1 MFKNLFNSIKSTLA
15 TGPSTVEE
23 YEAAILQH
31 LEEDATDDAILLAEK
46 GLEAFPEHERIAFLL
61 GKSYTMSGNDTRA
74 ISVLE
79 TLMEQGCKIAEA
91 PAYLA
96 MSYINKGEYAKSE
109 VFFEKQK
116 STSTNFL
123 LTGNMYHQM
132 KGDTAKARAFINQLK
147 HTGVGDDGALAL
159 FEEGYLNFKEGLLYR
174 GLQNYLTACTAYPE
188 IEEYYNY
195 LEVGLAVERCV
206 YFEDILNALIEALSS
221 DFADYQPIQNAFDR
235 GAYEEALT
243 ICRAASV
250 EQEQQYA
257 LYLMTMKALI
267 YLGEIY
273 EATELLEK
281 LTHTLELTG
290 LEVK

>member
-15 TGPSTVEE
+15 SGPSTVEE
-23 YEAAILQH
+23 YETTILQY
-31 LEEDATDDAILLAEK
+31 LEEDSIDDAILLAEK
-46 GLEAFPEHERIAFLL
+46 GLEAFPDNEKIMFLL
-61 GKSYTMSGNDTRA
+61 GKSYTMSGNDMRA
-74 ISVLE
+74 INILE
-79 TLMEQGCKIAEA
+79 PLMEKVCKIAEA

-96 MSYINKGEYAKSE
+96 MSYVNMGEYAKSE
-109 VFFEKQK
+109 VFFKEER

-132 KGDTAKARAFINQLK
+132 KGDTTKARVFIDQLK
-147 HTGVGDDGALAL
+147 YTGVGDDAALAL
-159 FEEGYLNFKEGLLYR
+159 FEEGYLNFKEGYLYR

-188 IEEYYNY
+188 IEDYYNY

-206 YFEDILNALIEALSS
+206 YFEDILNTLIEATNS

-235 GAYEEALT
+235 GAFEEALT
-243 ICRAASV
+243 ICQAASV

-257 LYLMTMKALI
+257 LYLMTIKAQI
-267 YLGEIY
+267 HVGEIF
-273 EATELLEK
+273 EAKELLKK
-281 LTHTLELTG
+281 LTHSLEMMG